1 MTQQS
6 NTARNLLIK
15 KLADGAFHSGEALGE
30 ELGLSRTAV
39 SNHVKALTELGLNI
53 FSVTGKGYKLEKP
66 LDLLNI
72 DQIKRGVPQKTAIDL
87 EVLNVI
93 DSTNEYVKN
102 QIPELRRF
110 GDQRNGY
117 VCLAE
122 AQTAGRGRHGRKWVS
137 PYGASLYMSMY
148 WQFAGGYQAISG
160 LSLVIGLSIANALKQ
175 QHIEEVQL
183 KWPNDIYLQG
193 KKLAGVLIEVEGQMG
208 AHCDCVIGIGLN
220 ISLPDEQKDIDQPW
234 TDLTSATGTRVDRN
248 ALAANLI
255 TALIEQV
262 ALFESSGL
270 GPFIEDWKNLDYFQ
284 NQAIKLIMGNKEITG
299 ICRGIDQTGALLLET
314 NGQLK
319 AFHGGEISVRPA

>member
-1 MTQQS
+1 MTLQS
-6 NTARNLLIK
+6 NVARNLLIK
-15 KLADGAFHSGEALGE
+15 RLADGVFHSGEALGE
-30 ELGLSRTAV
+30 ELGLSRAAI
-39 SNHVKALTELGLNI
+39 SNHVKALTELGLSI

-66 LDLLNI
+66 LDLLNNERI
-72 DQIKRGVPQKTAIDL
+72 EQGLKPRLASDV

-102 QIPELRRF
+102 QIPEL
-110 GDQRNGY
+110 GSLGSQKNGY

-122 AQTAGRGRHGRKWVS
+122 AQTAGRGRHGRQWVS

-160 LSLVIGLSIANALKQ
+160 LSLVIGVSIVNALNQ
-175 QHIEEVQL
+175 QHIKNVQL
-183 KWPNDIYLQG
+183 KWPNDIYLHG

-208 AHCDCVIGIGLN
+208 SHCDCVIGIGLN
-220 ISLPDEQKDIDQPW
+220 ISLPEDQQNIDQPW
-234 TDLTSATGTRVDRN
+234 IDLTTAKGASVDRN

-255 TALIEQV
+255 AELIKQLT
-262 ALFESSGL
+262 LFESAGL
-270 GPFIEDWKNLDYFQ
+270 APFIEDWKALDYFQ
-284 NQAIKLIMGNKEITG
+284 NQAIKLLMGNKEITG

-314 NGQLK
+314 NGEVK